1 MISVPP
7 EARCYASQQRRIASG
22 NHSGW
27 SHQHQKAIPMA
38 KTTALQQLDSALKQ
52 VRELGLETK
61 TAEETPIGGLLEKIY
76 DLDPENVAVIAK
88 TLQQTS
94 LFNEIVR
101 NEISAM
107 NIGERYEDI
116 VYAFNSIRD
125 DSKRLVDQM
134 EDGKINTFE
143 RVANVWMKVR
153 RGDISERFDE
163 IRHTYLEVAKD
174 AKDQIIRE
182 GRILDAYHDFR
193 GAYKQAQVMALKV
206 LQKAEKELAATKK
219 ELEKSSKTVA
229 AYKGDDIS
237 ARAELEMDRDA
248 KIRALQDEEKRY
260 QIAKDLADNLTIGY
274 NTSEVVMSRLTQT
287 TSAKERV
294 YQQAVSFFSTNEAV
308 LTALKASFTGL
319 FGLSESTRTLE
330 AMKEGID
337 KSLETLSDIGDK
349 VQEAAIKAGYGP
361 TVKAESVKM
370 LVDSVVN
377 FQVRTREIIN
387 EMRVLATRNSEEI
400 REAVEDGKKR
410 LARLAAEGEMLIE
423 S

>member
-1 MISVPP
+1 
-7 EARCYASQQRRIASG
+7 
-22 NHSGW
+22 
-27 SHQHQKAIPMA
+27 MA
-38 KTTALQQLDSALKQ
+38 KGTALKQLDKALKQ

-61 TAEETPIGGLLEKIY
+61 VEEDSPIGGLLEQIY
-76 DLDPENVAVIAK
+76 DLDQDSVAIIAK
-88 TLQQTS
+88 TLSQVS

-107 NIGERYEDI
+107 QIGERYEDI
-116 VYAFNSIRD
+116 VLAFNSIRD

-134 EDGKINTFE
+134 ADGKINTFE
-143 RVANVWMKVR
+143 RVSNVWMKVR

-182 GRILDAYHDFR
+182 GRILDAYNDFR
-193 GAYKQAQVMALKV
+193 GAYKQAQVLSLKV
-206 LQKAEKELAATKK
+206 LQKAEKQLNAAKR
-219 ELEKSSKTVA
+219 ELERASKKVA
-229 AYKGDDIS
+229 SYKGDDIA

-260 QIAKDLADNLTIGY
+260 QIAKDLSDNLTIGY

-287 TSAKERV
+287 TNAKERV

-308 LTALKASFTGL
+308 LTALRASFTGL
-319 FGLSESTRTLE
+319 FGLHESTRTLE
-330 AMKEGID
+330 SMKEGID
-337 KSLETLSDIGDK
+337 KSLETLSEIGDK

-400 REAVEDGKKR
+400 RESVEEGKKR
-410 LARLAAEGEMLIE
+410 LARLAAEGETLLDE
-423 S
+423 

>member
-1 MISVPP
+1 
-7 EARCYASQQRRIASG
+7 
-22 NHSGW
+22 
-27 SHQHQKAIPMA
+27 MA
-38 KTTALQQLDSALKQ
+38 KVTALKQLDKALKQ
-52 VRELGLETK
+52 VRDLGLDTK
-61 TAEETPIGGLLEKIY
+61 IEEDSPISGLLEQIY
-76 DLDPENVAVIAK
+76 DLDQGNVAIIAK
-88 TLQQTS
+88 TLSQVS

-116 VYAFNSIRD
+116 VLAFNSIRD
-125 DSKRLVDQM
+125 DAKRLVDQM
-134 EDGKINTFE
+134 ADGKINTFE

-182 GRILDAYHDFR
+182 GRILDAYNDFR
-193 GAYKQAQVMALKV
+193 GAYKQAQVLSLKV
-206 LQKAEKELAATKK
+206 LQKAEKQLAATKK
-219 ELEKSSKTVA
+219 ELEKASKKVA

-260 QIAKDLADNLTIGY
+260 QIAKDLSDNLTIGY

-319 FGLSESTRTLE
+319 FGLHESTRTLE
-330 AMKEGID
+330 SMKEGID
-337 KSLETLSDIGDK
+337 KSLETLSEIGDK

-387 EMRVLATRNSEEI
+387 EMRVLATRNSDEI

-410 LARLAAEGEMLIE
+410 LARIAADGETLLE
-423 S
+423 Q

>member
-1 MISVPP
+1 
-7 EARCYASQQRRIASG
+7 
-22 NHSGW
+22 
-27 SHQHQKAIPMA
+27 MA
-38 KTTALQQLDSALKQ
+38 KGTALKQLDKALKQ
-52 VRELGLETK
+52 VRELGLDTK
-61 TAEETPIGGLLEKIY
+61 AAEETPIGGLLENIY
-76 DLDPENVAVIAK
+76 QLDPDNVAVIAK

-116 VYAFNSIRD
+116 VLAFNSIRD

-182 GRILDAYHDFR
+182 GRILDAYNDFR

-219 ELEKSSKTVA
+219 ELEKASKAVA
-229 AYKGDDIS
+229 KFKGDDIS
-237 ARAELEMDRDA
+237 ARAELEMDRDG

-294 YQQAVSFFSTNEAV
+294 YQQAVAFFSTNEAV
-308 LTALKASFTGL
+308 LTALKASFMGL
-319 FGLSESTRTLE
+319 FGLHESTRTLE

-337 KSLETLSDIGDK
+337 KSLETLSEIGDK

-377 FQVRTREIIN
+377 FQIRTREIIN

-410 LARLAAEGEMLIE
+410 LARLSAEGEMLIE

>member
-1 MISVPP
+1 
-7 EARCYASQQRRIASG
+7 
-22 NHSGW
+22 
-27 SHQHQKAIPMA
+27 MA
-38 KTTALQQLDSALKQ
+38 KVTALKQLDKALKQ
-52 VRELGLETK
+52 VRELGLEAK
-61 TAEETPIGGLLEKIY
+61 PEEDTPIGGLLEKIY
-76 DLDPENVAVIAK
+76 DLDHGNVTIIAK
-88 TLQQTS
+88 TLSQVS

-107 NIGERYEDI
+107 QIGERYEDI
-116 VYAFNSIRD
+116 VLAFNSIRD

-143 RVANVWMKVR
+143 RVSNVWMKVR
-153 RGDISERFDE
+153 RGDIAERFDE
-163 IRHTYLEVAKD
+163 IRHTYLEVARD

-182 GRILDAYHDFR
+182 GRILDAYNDFR
-193 GAYKQAQVMALKV
+193 GAYKQAQVLSLKV
-206 LQKAEKELAATKK
+206 LQKAEKQLNAAKRD
-219 ELEKSSKTVA
+219 LDKSSKTVA
-229 AYKGDDIS
+229 RYKGDDIT
-237 ARAELEMDRDA
+237 ARAELEMERDG
-248 KIRALQDEEKRY
+248 KIRILQDEEKRY

-319 FGLSESTRTLE
+319 FGLHESTRTLE
-330 AMKEGID
+330 SMKEGID
-337 KSLETLSDIGDK
+337 KSLETLSEIGDK

-387 EMRVLATRNSEEI
+387 EMRVLATRNSDEI

-410 LARLAAEGEMLIE
+410 LARLAAESETFLE
-423 S
+423 